1 MPDRRVDLADLIADG
16 RLRLQDPDPG
26 LHEEMLEQ
34 ARRDLEAAS
43 ANQER
48 FAPWAET
55 MLYEAGLRAARVITM
70 AAGYRIAADRAHV
83 TALDA
88 ADALTAGRH
97 HRIFVRLHRLRRWRH
112 EFMYQTA
119 PDPGT
124 QELEQARSDVE
135 ALIRVARRRLA

>member
-16 RLRLQDPDPG
+16 RLRLQDPDSG
-26 LHEEMLEQ
+26 LLEEMLEQ
-34 ARRDLEAAS
+34 AERDLEAAS

-55 MLYEAGLRAARVITM
+55 MLYEAGLRAARVIVM
-70 AAGYRIAADRAHV
+70 AAGYRIAADRGHV

-88 ADALTAGRH
+88 ADALTASRH

-135 ALIRVARRRLA
+135 KLIRVARRRLA